1 MGSRRRHAEADLEM
15 ANKLTCA
22 LLITGDEDMRIANII
37 YDNGK
42 SLLEHYR
49 ATTGQ

>member
-1 MGSRRRHAEADLEM
+1 M

-42 SLLEHYR
+42 SLLDYYR
-49 ATTGQ
+49 ETSAR